1 MIALRPLHGKFA
13 GKLTWTVM
21 EGREIPPQILKLLN
35 VKKCKEDG
43 VIGDSPGKKDKEN
56 KEVSDK

>member
-21 EGREIPPQILKLLN
+21 EGRLIPEQILKLLD
-35 VKKCKEDG
+35 VKKCLKDG
-43 VIGDSPGKKDKEN
+43 VIKESPSKRIMES